1 LSAAIEEHDLGVK
14 ARNASKFLKHGD
26 KVKVSI
32 RYRGREMA
40 HREIGFEV
48 MEKFNSMLTVDY
60 IVERKARIDGRSMVM
75 VIGPKE

>member
-1 LSAAIEEHDLGVK
+1 
-14 ARNASKFLKHGD
+14 
-26 KVKVSI
+26 
-32 RYRGREMA
+32 MA